1 MRKEAPE
8 AGVGTRTHTRK
19 TMRSIKL
26 PDRSFKVRFKIF
38 RFGFT
43 DFDVFV
49 RHLTEAACWQIANH
63 SERTHTYTFQN
74 GWNITLHPH
83 GDISLYSPLLKREEA
98 IDVYGAIDV
107 LITLDV
113 RVGENC
119 EVLMHYEGDIGARN
133 GLPFLTG
140 VPIVMLGGTALILFL
155 GTKAAQMAYHRIL
168 STPVIIFLET
178 ACFLFAVAFA
188 YFLYKG
194 LNRNKE
200 SFEEV
205 LLEASQI
212 KSHEEFMQNEDVR
225 RKQGDTTSIHPRD
238 LMKELSFPLENIM
251 AYTRFYKNHTQP
263 DTQHWKDL
271 MEIMEQ
277 AVRIREVMNRVEARL
292 IEEGQTSGS
301 DEGNKLFRKSLR
313 RMDLIPV
320 VMRGTDLLGEA
331 FETPSYTLNISATG
345 VCLLLPDGLVAI
357 GQSVDLESPE
367 FFFRG
372 IVRWVIAGKTGNMMF
387 AGVEFDL
394 PQTQENASES
404 RKTTAVE
411 SSNRGDLP
419 VAAGT

>member
-1 MRKEAPE
+1 
-8 AGVGTRTHTRK
+8 
-19 TMRSIKL
+19 MRSVKL

-43 DFDVFV
+43 EFDVFV
-49 RHLTEAACWQIANH
+49 RHFNEAACWQISNH
-63 SERTHTYTFQN
+63 NERTHTYTFHN

-98 IDVYGAIDV
+98 IDVYGVIDV
-107 LITLDV
+107 LVTLDV

-119 EVLMHYEGDIGARN
+119 EVLMHYEGDFGARN

-168 STPVIIFLET
+168 STPVVVFLET

-205 LLEASQI
+205 LLEASQTR
-212 KSHEEFMQNEDVR
+212 SHEEFMQNEDVR
-225 RKQGDTTSIHPRD
+225 RKQLDTLSIHPRD
-238 LMKELSFPLENIM
+238 LMRELSFPLENIM

-271 MEIMEQ
+271 VEIMEQ

-292 IEEGQTSGS
+292 VEEGEASGS
-301 DEGNKLFRKSLR
+301 DEGNKLFRKSPR
-313 RMDLIPV
+313 RMDLIPA
-320 VMRGTDLLGEA
+320 VMRGSDLLGEP
-331 FETPSYTLNISATG
+331 FKTPCYTLNISATG
-345 VCLLLPDGLVAI
+345 VCLLLPDGLVSI
-357 GQSVDLESPE
+357 GQAVDLESSE
-367 FFFRG
+367 FSLHG

-387 AGVEFDL
+387 AGIEFDMSK
-394 PQTQENASES
+394 TQENSREAEQTTVGSKES
-404 RKTTAVE
+404 
-411 SSNRGDLP
+411 GHLP
-419 VAAGT
+419 VAASN